1 MKKVLIII
9 ILLSLLIL
17 EGIAMILLPTN
28 IFISDMYIIPHW
40 VFLFILLVNVFF
52 DNEELYFSIT
62 LAIVFGLLI
71 DVVYTDLLGVYM
83 FVYPMAIYIVNL
95 IKQFFQANFYIMV
108 VYYLVSFTIIE
119 MMIYIIYSFVDLINI
134 TYILFIWDRL
144 IPTIIANFIFLLV
157 LYPIFSKRLVKWKL
171 KESKD

>member
-17 EGIAMILLPTN
+17 EGIAMVLLPTN

-83 FVYPMAIYIVNL
+83 FVYPLAIYIVNL
-95 IKQFFQANFYIMV
+95 IKQFFQANFYITV

>member
-95 IKQFFQANFYIMV
+95 IKQFFQANFYITV

>member
-83 FVYPMAIYIVNL
+83 FVYPLAIYIVNL
-95 IKQFFQANFYIMV
+95 IKQFFQANFYITV